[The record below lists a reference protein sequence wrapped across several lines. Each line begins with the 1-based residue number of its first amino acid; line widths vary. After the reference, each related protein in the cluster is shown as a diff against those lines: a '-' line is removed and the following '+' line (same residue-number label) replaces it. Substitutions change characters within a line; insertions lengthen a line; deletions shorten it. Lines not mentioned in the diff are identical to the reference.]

1 MTDVLAE
8 SVAQP
13 RLYMTLL
20 SVFAAIALTLASIG
34 LYGVISYSVAQRG
47 HEIGLRMALGA
58 QRTNILRLVLGQGLK
73 LVLIGIV
80 VGIFCAWIGTRVL
93 AGLLYG
99 VTPTDLI
106 TFVAVPLFLIGVAM
120 LACIIPAHRATR
132 VDPIVSLRE
141 S

>member
-1 MTDVLAE
+1 
-8 SVAQP
+8 
-13 RLYMTLL
+13 MTLL
-20 SVFAAIALTLASIG
+20 EGFRYQPSLISPHDEATLVTHIRDLPFREFEFHG
-34 LYGVISYSVAQRG
+34 YTGKR
-47 HEIGLRMALGA
+47 
-58 QRTNILRLVLGQGLK
+58 
-73 LVLIGIV
+73 
-80 VGIFCAWIGTRVL
+80 RVL

-132 VDPIVSLRE
+132 VDPIVSLRK